1 VPVLAAGAVAV
12 AVATAFLAG
21 PWIADLEIDRAAKAW
36 RGSPDGAF
44 KRLDRARKLNPMAA
58 QADLSAGTIA
68 LRLGRLDQAE
78 RSFRRARAREPE
90 NAYALLELG
99 VIAAE
104 RDDRAEA
111 TALLRRV
118 TQLNPRDDIAAQA
131 LRDVRAGR
139 YVTTERINRLLLRRA
154 RGE

>member
-1 VPVLAAGAVAV
+1 VL
-12 AVATAFLAG
+12 LAG

-36 RGSPDGAF
+36 RGSPDAAF
-44 KRLDRARKLNPMAA
+44 KRLDRARKLNPASA

-68 LRLGRLDQAE
+68 LRLGRIDQAE
-78 RSFRRARAREPE
+78 RYFRDARSREPD

-99 VIAAE
+99 LIAAE

-111 TALLRRV
+111 IALLERV
-118 TQLNPRDDIAAQA
+118 TRLNPRDDIAARA
-131 LRDVRAGR
+131 LRDVRQGR
-139 YVTTERINRLLLRRA
+139 YITTARINQLLLRRA